1 VKLLDDVGRGA
12 VAIDT
17 AVFIYFIEEHP
28 RYPPL
33 IAPLFEEA
41 ARGKRELVTSAVTLL
56 DLLVVPY
63 RVGNLQLAQRYE
75 VLLTRSG
82 GVRVIDITRD
92 QLRAAAQLR
101 AATAMKTP
109 DALQVAAA
117 FGSSPPIW
125 NMSDAQRARARLVTT
140 SQLNRTKRC
149 SSLSSS
155 RS

>member
-1 VKLLDDVGRGA
+1 VRLIDDVGRGA
-12 VAIDT
+12 VAINT

-28 RYPPL
+28 RYLPL

-82 GVRVIDITRD
+82 GVRMIDMTRD

-117 FGSSPPIW
+117 LS
-125 NMSDAQRARARLVTT
+125 AECRTLVTNDRRLPAVAGVRIL
-140 SQLNRTKRC
+140 QLSAC
-149 SSLSSS
+149 LEYE
-155 RS
+155 

>member
-1 VKLLDDVGRGA
+1 LIDDVGRGA

-82 GVRVIDITRD
+82 GVRVIDMTRD

-117 FGSSPPIW
+117 LS
-125 NMSDAQRARARLVTT
+125 AECRTLVTNDRRLPAVADVRIL
-140 SQLNRTKRC
+140 QLSAC
-149 SSLSSS
+149 LEYE
-155 RS
+155 

>member
-1 VKLLDDVGRGA
+1 MKLIDDVGRDA

-28 RYPPL
+28 RYLPL

-117 FGSSPPIW
+117 LS
-125 NMSDAQRARARLVTT
+125 AECRTLVTNDRHLPAVAGVRIL
-140 SQLNRTKRC
+140 QL
-149 SSLSSS
+149 SAYLEYE
-155 RS
+155 